1 VITING
7 KQATFVKGETILEAA
22 KRENIYIP
30 TLCTHHELP
39 SFGACRMCLVEV
51 ENAKGYL
58 TACTTPT
65 QDGMVV
71 RTETDEIQAMR
82 RGVLELILSEHTSA
96 CILCKEKEEC
106 QEFRGGPI
114 KTGRVTGCRFCPE
127 NQQCEIIKIVDYV
140 GLEEFHVSLEY
151 KDFPLRRDDPFIE
164 RDSNLCILCGRCVRV
179 CSQIRGREA
188 ISFINRGN
196 RTEVGTSFGRPLM
209 DCGCMFCGACVDVCP
224 TGSLSAKSTKWHG
237 EPHEQT
243 NSVCLLCGA
252 VCEFEFQSK
261 WDTLMA
267 AIPREEGRNRGQACV
282 RGRFCLP
289 PLMNSTD
296 RLKYPLL
303 RKSNKLTPVTW
314 EEALSFVSEKLK
326 DYDPEEIGF
335 VVSPT
340 LTNEG
345 TFLLQKLAREAACT
359 KNIDMVGDD
368 FGKHAVTKLLGTG
381 PSSMLATFE
390 DVEDSDAIIVVG
402 SDLYLSVPL
411 LTVSINRAQERGA
424 RLVLM
429 DSNPGNQLGEKA
441 DAFLRPNPGD
451 ELSLLASLVKRI
463 VREGFYDPT
472 FVEEQCGNFDKLANE
487 LKKHDTSRFDE
498 GAGVPPGKIMES
510 ALGIIHNAKNITI
523 ITGHDHPTTPA
534 ETEEYLW
541 WLQFL
546 LLLGG
551 RAARF
556 MPVLRAGNTMGV
568 SLLGGLPDH
577 GPGLVALPGE
587 KGPSLNEMLGVAG
600 GVKAL
605 YTTEPLPEEELNS
618 VEFLVVQGP
627 YPVLEERADVILPSA
642 AFTEE
647 SGSVTSLEGY
657 VHRLCPSARP
667 PALAKSDW
675 EILAMLGTTMGAS
688 GFDYQNVEAVQKEIE
703 ASCSL
708 TIDEF
713 WKRKSRK
720 KKSRKGGVELTFPKI
735 HRETGIK
742 EGKRTKEGKTGR
754 AQLPT
759 FSYRGAKIEEKVVDF
774 KLFLETMRRRGY
786 HGQ

>member
-1 VITING
+1 MITING

-51 ENAKGYL
+51 ENARGYL
-58 TACTTPT
+58 TACTTPV
-65 QDGMVV
+65 QDEMVI

-127 NQQCEIIKIVDYV
+127 NQQCELIKIVDYV

-151 KDFPLRRDDPFIE
+151 KDLPLRRDDPFIE

-237 EPHEQT
+237 EPHERT
-243 NSVCLLCGA
+243 NSVCLLCGV

-261 WDTLMA
+261 WDVLMA
-267 AIPREEGRNRGQACV
+267 AIPCEEGRNRGQACV

-289 PLMNSTD
+289 PLMNSPD

-303 RKSNKLTPVTW
+303 RKNNKLTPVAW
-314 EEALSFVSEKLK
+314 EEALSFISEKLK
-326 DYDPEEIGF
+326 NYNPEEIGF
-335 VVSPT
+335 VASPT
-340 LTNEG
+340 LSNEG
-345 TFLLQKLAREAACT
+345 VYLLQKLAREAART

-368 FGKHAVTKLLGTG
+368 FGKHAVTKLLGRG

-390 DVEDSDAIIVVG
+390 DIENSDAIIVVG

-424 RLVLM
+424 RLVLV

-441 DAFLRPNPGD
+441 EAFLRSDTGD

-463 VREGFYDPT
+463 VREGLYDST
-472 FVEEQCGNFDKLANE
+472 FVEEQCGNFDKLVEE
-487 LKKHDTSRFDE
+487 LKKHDTNKFDV
-498 GAGVPPGKIMES
+498 GAGVPGETMRE
-510 ALGIIHNAKNITI
+510 ALRIVRNAEKITI
-523 ITGHDHPTTPA
+523 IAGHDHPTTPA

-541 WLQFL
+541 WLHVL
-546 LLLGG
+546 LLLNG

-577 GPGLVALPGE
+577 GPGFVTLSGE
-587 KGPSLNEMLGVAG
+587 KGLNLNEMLGAG
-600 GVKAL
+600 GGGVSAL
-605 YTTEPLPEEELNS
+605 YTTEPLSEEELKN

-647 SGSVTSLEGY
+647 SGSVISLEGY
-657 VHRLCPSARP
+657 VHRLRPSARP

-675 EILAMLGTTMGAS
+675 EIFTMLGKIMGTS
-688 GFDYQNVEAVQKEIE
+688 GFDYQDVEAVQKEIE
-703 ASCSL
+703 ANCSL
-708 TIDEF
+708 TIGEF

-720 KKSRKGGVELTFPKI
+720 KKSRKGFVDFTVPKI
-735 HRETGIK
+735 HREAGIK
-742 EGKRTKEGKTGR
+742 GGKRTKEEKTGR
-754 AQLPT
+754 AQLPS
-759 FSYRGAKIEEKVVDF
+759 FSYRGAKIEEKVADF

-786 HGQ
+786 HG